1 MLPTG
6 MCAPEPVGRGTK
18 LSCPVRLM
26 PIFMGINVSMI
37 SFQTSNLIEQM
48 KELEV
53 QHMEEKEGFLT
64 RIAELE
70 EVNAMKLETIESAEN
85 ARDTLQLK
93 LNSQEVQYNK
103 EKDALHSIIS
113 NLESEQRLLV
123 ASMSN
128 IRGERDDLELKITS
142 MQQDLDSIEGLETK
156 TRDLEVSNENL
167 LAEIDQLKAEL
178 ENAKTNH
185 NEELMKLIGEM
196 NETQQ
201 SNTELKGMNK
211 DLAKQI
217 SKQQQ
222 LLNVHQ
228 VRYCTKSST
237 ISIVLI

>member
-1 MLPTG
+1 
-6 MCAPEPVGRGTK
+6 
-18 LSCPVRLM
+18 
-26 PIFMGINVSMI
+26 
-37 SFQTSNLIEQM
+37 M

-70 EVNAMKLETIESAEN
+70 EVNAVKLETIESAET
-85 ARDTLQLK
+85 ARDELQLK
-93 LNSQEVQYNK
+93 LTAKEVQFNK

-113 NLESEQRLLV
+113 NLESEHRLLV

-128 IRGERDDLELKITS
+128 IRGERDDLELKMTS

-156 TRDLEVSNENL
+156 TRALEVSNENL
-167 LAEIDQLKAEL
+167 LAEIDQLKAEI
-178 ENAKTNH
+178 EQEKNSH

-196 NETQQ
+196 NETQE
-201 SNTELKGMNK
+201 SNAELKGMNK

-228 VRYCTKSST
+228 VREIPVVTKFCLLVFAKT
-237 ISIVLI
+237 ILFSKQATNI